1 MVVLNEA
8 EWLPPLGFVFAVAN
22 TTSAP
27 PFAAAQKGSGK
38 AQRVTPDVCCLIVI
52 PHLGRL
58 LNSRTTAA
66 FSWY

>member
-27 PFAAAQKGSGK
+27 PFAAAQKRIGEGP
-38 AQRVTPDVCCLIVI
+38 AGTPDAWCLNVI
-52 PHLGRL
+52 PHLGCL
-58 LNSRTTAA
+58 LNSRTTAV